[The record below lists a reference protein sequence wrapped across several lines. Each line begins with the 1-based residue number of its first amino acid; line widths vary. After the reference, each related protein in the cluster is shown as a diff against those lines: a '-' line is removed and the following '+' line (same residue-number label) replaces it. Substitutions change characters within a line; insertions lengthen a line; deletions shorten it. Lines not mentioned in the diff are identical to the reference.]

1 MSRWR
6 RRDAVAAEPLPPT
19 RRNTELLLL
28 VFAVLVP
35 ASAYAHV
42 GLATNGT
49 IPAEGA
55 RYGLGLGVLV
65 LVAHVL
71 VRFYAPYADPVLLP
85 IAALL
90 NGLGLVLI
98 HRLDLETP
106 GARAAP
112 SQLLWSAVGVV
123 LFAAVVIAVRDHRVL
138 GRYAYLAATLA
149 LTLMTVPALF
159 PAVNGAKVWIRLG
172 RFSLQPGEF
181 TKIVLCVFFAS
192 HLATRRETLMTIGRR
207 AWGVNLPRGRD
218 LGPIVAVWLTSVA
231 ILVLERDLGTSLLY
245 FGVFVVMLHVA
256 TARIGWIVVGGFLI
270 AAGALA
276 VGAIEPHVHSRV
288 ENWLHPFASIEA
300 GRGPGQ
306 LAQSLF
312 CFAAGGLLGTG
323 LGQGHSILVGFAA
336 KSDFILATV
345 GEELG
350 LTGVAALFVLYA
362 LLVARGF
369 RAGLTAPDTFGSLLA
384 YGLSTVVAI
393 QVFVVAGGVSALIP
407 LTGMTMPFLAQG
419 GSSVV
424 TNWALIAL
432 LIKISDRGRRP
443 LAPIGQPAVEPRPV
457 EVGV

>member
-1 MSRWR
+1 MSGWR
-6 RRDAVAAEPLPPT
+6 RRDAVTGEALPPT
-19 RRNTELLLL
+19 RRNTEFLLL

-35 ASAYAHV
+35 LFAYACV
-42 GLATNGT
+42 GLATNDT
-49 IPAEGA
+49 IPPDTAK
-55 RYGLGLGVLV
+55 YGLGMGLLV

-71 VRFYAPYADPVLLP
+71 VRFCAPYADPVLLP

-106 GARAAP
+106 QTRAAP
-112 SQLLWSAVGVV
+112 SQLMWSAVGVV
-123 LFAAVVIAVRDHRVL
+123 LFAAVMVAVRDHRVL
-138 GRYAYLAATLA
+138 GKYAYLAAALA
-149 LTLMTVPALF
+149 LFLMIVPAFF
-159 PAVNGAKVWIRLG
+159 PAINGAKVWIRFG
-172 RFSLQPGEF
+172 PFSLQPGEF
-181 TKIVLCVFFAS
+181 AKIVLCVFFAS
-192 HLATRRETLMTIGRR
+192 YLAAKRETLMTIGRR
-207 AWGVNLPRGRD
+207 VWGVNLPRGRD

-256 TARIGWIVVGGFLI
+256 TARIGWIVVGGVLI
-270 AAGALA
+270 AAGAFV
-276 VGAIEPHVHSRV
+276 VGSIEPHVHSRV

-300 GRGPGQ
+300 GLGPGQ

-323 LGQGHSILVGFAA
+323 LGMGHSILVGFAA
-336 KSDFILATV
+336 KSDFILATA

-369 RAGLTAPDTFGSLLA
+369 RAGLMAPDTFGSLLA
-384 YGLSTVVAI
+384 YGLSTVLAI
-393 QVFVVAGGVSALIP
+393 QVFVVAGGVTALIP

-443 LAPIGQPAVEPRPV
+443 PAPIDEPAVEPLPV
-457 EVGV
+457 KVGV